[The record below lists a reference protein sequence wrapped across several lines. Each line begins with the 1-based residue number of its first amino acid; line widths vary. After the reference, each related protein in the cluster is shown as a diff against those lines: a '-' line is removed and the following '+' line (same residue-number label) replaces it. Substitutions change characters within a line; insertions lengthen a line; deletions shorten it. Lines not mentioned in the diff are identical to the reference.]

1 MDSSESIGTASGD
14 GRGRLEISKSDGSK
28 VRRSSKFAAKRKVVS
43 ECERRWWLPRD
54 GGMVSKSITTGGGFL
69 VKLFCSIETKNNDVF
84 FFSILRFVL
93 LFFEFVFVLKLGS
106 GGGG

>member
-14 GRGRLEISKSDGSK
+14 RRGRLEISKSEGSK

-43 ECERRWWLPRD
+43 ECERRWWVPRD
-54 GGMVSKSITTGGGFL
+54 GGMVSKSIMTGGGFL
-69 VKLFCSIETKNNDVF
+69 VKLFCSIETKNDDVF
-84 FFSILRFVL
+84 FFGMLRFVS
-93 LFFEFVFVLKLGS
+93 LFFEFVFVLVLES